1 MKKLAIGAFALSLV
15 AGVATAQTTSPPTT
29 PSPTTPP
36 PVTQP
41 TTPQATPKTPTS
53 PQAMPSDTKNG
64 INLTEE
70 QARQWVGKTVYS
82 SDAKN
87 VGEIEAVQRN
97 PAGRV
102 TEVHADIGGF
112 LGIGETRVRV
122 MADQFKVEGDRIVLN
137 MTADQ
142 AKTLPKVV
150 N

>member
-1 MKKLAIGAFALSLV
+1 MQKLAIGALALSLV
-15 AGVATAQTTSPPTT
+15 AGAATAQTTSPPTN

-36 PVTQP
+36 PVSQP
-41 TTPQATPKTPTS
+41 TT

-112 LGIGETRVRV
+112 LGLGETRVRV

-142 AKTLPKVV
+142 AKTLPKVAK
-150 N
+150 